1 MHKLIIL
8 VLFFPLCVLQAQRV
22 GINTILPQA
31 TLHIGGNSKFTPKTS
46 IDATRLVA
54 VTATGAVKEFAL
66 SDNFVIVGGSLEV
79 DEAID
84 ENVFLVG
91 NVDQSGT
98 SGMGNYDNYD
108 IGIQQA
114 NASNTIIRITGE
126 TSGYNVTG
134 FQNGYHG
141 RIFYFYN
148 AQSANV
154 TFKNRNNASDFE
166 NQIHTGSG
174 GNVGIS
180 GQGVA
185 EFIYDGD
192 IQKWILINV
201 RN

>member
-8 VLFFPLCVLQAQRV
+8 VLFFPLCAIQAQRV
-22 GINTILPQA
+22 GINTTTPQA
-31 TLHIGGNSKFTPKTS
+31 TLHISGNFKFTPKTS

-66 SDNFVIVGGSLEV
+66 GANFIIVNGSLEV
-79 DEAID
+79 DEALD

-114 NASNTIIRITGE
+114 NASNTIIRVTGE

-134 FQNGYHG
+134 FNNGYHG
-141 RIFYFYN
+141 RIIYFYN
-148 AQSANV
+148 AQSVNV
-154 TFKNRNNASDFE
+154 TFMNRNNESDFE
-166 NQIHTGSG
+166 NQIHTGSL

-192 IQKWILINV
+192 IQKWILINI

>member
-1 MHKLIIL
+1 MHKLLIL

-22 GINTILPQA
+22 GINTTSPQA
-31 TLHIGGNSKFTPKTS
+31 TLHIGGNFKFTPKTS

-66 SDNFVIVGGSLEV
+66 GANFLIVDGTLVV
-79 DEAID
+79 DEALD
-84 ENVFLVG
+84 ENIFLVG
-91 NVDQSGT
+91 DVDQSGT
-98 SGMGNYDNYD
+98 PSLGQYDNYD

-114 NASNTIIRITGE
+114 NASNTIIRVTGE

-148 AQSANV
+148 AQSVNA
-154 TFKNRNNASDFE
+154 TFMNRDNASDFA

-174 GNVGIS
+174 GNVNIV